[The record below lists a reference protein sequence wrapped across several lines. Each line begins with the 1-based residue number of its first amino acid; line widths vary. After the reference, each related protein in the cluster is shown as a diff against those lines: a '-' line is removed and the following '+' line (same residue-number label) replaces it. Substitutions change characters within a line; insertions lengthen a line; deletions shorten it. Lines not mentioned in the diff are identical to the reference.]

1 MRTFEQIEK
10 QPALGQTC
18 RELRERSG
26 LTVEVFAD
34 RYNLT
39 RQTVYNFEHGATDSL
54 KTLRAYLDLS
64 RGCEK

>member
-1 MRTFEQIEK
+1 MRTFEQIEE

-18 RELRERSG
+18 KELRVRSG

-54 KTLRAYLDLS
+54 KTLRAYLDLA
-64 RGCEK
+64 RGCGK